1 MTKRE
6 FLAALADS
14 LYAYSDLTDEMVQ
27 RQVMQFERYFS
38 RMSEEEAQAA
48 IADFDSTEEIA
59 ANIYKL
65 LKERLQTA
73 GAGEP
78 PHVREYD
85 HTASYYTVV
94 DSQTEPVTDADSD
107 TGADSDT
114 DADADAGATAIYST
128 VGQNSDRAAL
138 DENGE
143 TGGDTKK
150 IDRIDVVRQTASRT
164 GHERTRTVRNVTIE
178 SSVGD
183 DRYDSH
189 YGEYEGTHLDFT
201 SLDDYPTQTSPMF
214 WVLFVLTFPLWGVIA
229 LTVLALFLLCF
240 ATLAALIVGLV
251 AAMIGVAAV
260 GTGIS
265 LFGIIY
271 GVTQTFDVFPA
282 GLFEIGL
289 GVTIGGI
296 AMFVGIAIYNIA
308 IRFLPFVMSKLIV
321 FLKFVVRSAGRLFQR
336 IKKECATH

>member
-1 MTKRE
+1 MPQMTKRE
-6 FLAALADS
+6 FLSALADS

-27 RQVMQFERYFS
+27 RQLMQFERYFS

-48 IADFDSTEEIA
+48 IADFDSTEAIA
-59 ANIYKL
+59 ANIYRLIKE
-65 LKERLQTA
+65 KERQKPA
-73 GAGEP
+73 GSEGEP
-78 PHVREYD
+78 PRVRDYD

-94 DSQTEPVTDADSD
+94 DSETASD
-107 TGADSDT
+107 TE
-114 DADADAGATAIYST
+114 ADAGATAIYST
-128 VGQNSDRAAL
+128 VGQKTSQ
-138 DENGE
+138 DEYDE
-143 TGGDTKK
+143 TPAGNDGDTIK
-150 IDRIDVVRQTASRT
+150 IDRVDIVRQSGSRA
-164 GHERTRTVRNVTIE
+164 GPERTRGSTRNVAIE
-178 SSVGD
+178 PSESD

-189 YGEYEGTHLDFT
+189 YGEYESTHLDFT

-229 LTVLALFLLCF
+229 LTVLALFLICF

-260 GTGIS
+260 GTGLS

-271 GVTQTFDVFPA
+271 GITQTFDVFPA

-289 GVTIGGI
+289 GVTIGGT
-296 AMFVGIAIYNIA
+296 AMFVGIALYNFA
-308 IRFLPFVMSKLIV
+308 IRFLPFVMGKLTV